1 MTKDQQAKAAAFCRA
16 LSASTPL
23 DAALQQNDIMVF
35 QRAKKLL
42 AAGSIGPELEAA
54 LDELDA
60 AFRLSRGEGLYSA
73 TRAATYTPL
82 PSSTGSTAGARWWT
96 CPRDWCTGR
105 GRVRPGQKPPTCAA
119 TGESLAPGPFP
130 Q

>member
-1 MTKDQQAKAAAFCRA
+1 MTTDRRAKIAAFCRV

-23 DAALQQNDIMVF
+23 DAALQQNDIVVF

-42 AAGSIGPELEAA
+42 KAGSIGPELEAA

-60 AFRLSRGEGLYSA
+60 ALRLSRGEGIYSA
-73 TRAATYTPL
+73 TRAIYTPL
-82 PSSTGSTAGARWWT
+82 PSNPGNSAGARWWT

-119 TGESLAPGPFP
+119 TGESLASGPFP

>member
-1 MTKDQQAKAAAFCRA
+1 MV
-16 LSASTPL
+16 
-23 DAALQQNDIMVF
+23 VF
-35 QRAKKLL
+35 QRARELL

-60 AFRLSRGEGLYSA
+60 ALRRSRGEGLYPA
-73 TRAATYTPL
+73 ARTIYTRL
-82 PSSTGSTAGARWWT
+82 PSQPGTMAGVRWWT

-105 GRVRPGQKPPTCAA
+105 GRVRPGQKAPACAA
-119 TGESLAPGPFP
+119 AGESLAPGPFP